1 MDVDA
6 TRPKVSEE
14 MVQPFRSVMGR
25 RVLYVKP
32 DFLLNLLAVAKHN

>member
-14 MVQPFRSVMGR
+14 NVQPFRSVIGR
-25 RVLYVKP
+25 RICKP
-32 DFLLNLLAVAKHN
+32 DFLLNLLAVAKDH